1 MGRWICDFRALNR
14 STVKRPTPIG
24 DVPDKA
30 RKLARKRWKSLLD
43 ALSGFNQMGAT
54 ERAKRLL
61 QIITHLGVRQWE
73 VLPFGVTNGLP
84 YFQERMLNLYG
95 PRPQDKLPSMLE
107 DAMSEGGSHGSGRA
121 WPRVRAAP

>member
-30 RKLARKRWKSLLD
+30 RKLARKFWKSLLD
-43 ALSGFNQMGAT
+43 ALSGFNQMEAT

-61 QIITHLGVRQWE
+61 QIMTSIGLRQWE
-73 VLPFGVTNGLP
+73 VLPFGVTNAPP
-84 YFQERMLNLYG
+84 YFQEMMLNLYG
-95 PRPQDKLPSMLE
+95 PRPKEGLPSMLE
-107 DAMSEGGSHGSGRA
+107 DAMKDLD
-121 WPRVRAAP
+121 PI